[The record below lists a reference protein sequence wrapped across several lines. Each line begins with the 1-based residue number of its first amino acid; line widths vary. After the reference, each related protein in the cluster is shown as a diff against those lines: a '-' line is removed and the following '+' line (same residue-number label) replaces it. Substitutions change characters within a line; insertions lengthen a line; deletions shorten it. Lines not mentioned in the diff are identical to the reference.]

1 MARPER
7 LPPSA
12 ACLSASMRDLGY
24 SLEAA
29 VADLIDNSISADAS
43 KIHIFC
49 EPSAP
54 QPVLVIL
61 DDGRGMDAAGLL
73 AAMRHGAAN
82 PRAERSPKD
91 LGRFGLGLKTAS
103 FSQCRSLTVVSAK
116 DGILSGAEWN
126 LDVIDK
132 ADDWI
137 LSILDEE
144 DITAL
149 PYVDHLGA
157 HGTAVIWREM
167 DRLLEDETG
176 NRRDEI
182 VNEKLDV
189 LEKHLALVFH
199 RFLAGEIRG
208 RVRIAITVNG
218 HPVEA
223 FDPFCRKNTHTRH
236 LPEEIVRIGSAAV
249 HMSRPC

>member
-1 MARPER
+1 MARNIP

-43 KIHIFC
+43 KIDIFC
-49 EPSAP
+49 EPSVP

-61 DDGRGMDAAGLL
+61 DNGRGMDAAELL

-82 PRAERSPKD
+82 PRMERSPRD

-116 DGILSGAEWN
+116 DGSLSGAEWN
-126 LDVIDK
+126 LDVIDQ

-137 LSILDEE
+137 SAFSTKKISQLYPMWTTLAH
-144 DITAL
+144 TAL
-149 PYVDHLGA
+149 PSSGGKWIA
-157 HGTAVIWREM
+157 CWRMKPATAGMR
-167 DRLLEDETG
+167 
-176 NRRDEI
+176 
-182 VNEKLDV
+182 
-189 LEKHLALVFH
+189 
-199 RFLAGEIRG
+199 
-208 RVRIAITVNG
+208 
-218 HPVEA
+218 
-223 FDPFCRKNTHTRH
+223 
-236 LPEEIVRIGSAAV
+236 S
-249 HMSRPC
+249 